1 MNRPIVSIGVSA
13 LLVLSNFSINAAAQA
28 NTLAQAVEKCRKLE
42 DSLQRL
48 VCYDRISMPTAKQG
62 VNAPKGKSSPK
73 PAPKAADMLESAQ
86 LSPHNSSADE
96 ADFGREGKAQR
107 ERQADTMTVNI
118 VNVSENVRG
127 EKTITFDNASVWR
140 QVDNSNLRLK
150 KGQKVIIER
159 GLFGAF
165 YLKVDGLN
173 QTMKVKRIK

>member
-1 MNRPIVSIGVSA
+1 MNKLLATLGARSLLLSSVFFVST
-13 LLVLSNFSINAAAQA
+13 AAQA
-28 NTLAQAVEKCRKLE
+28 DTLAQAVEKCRKLE

-48 VCYDRISMPTAKQG
+48 VCYDRMSMS
-62 VNAPKGKSSPK
+62 APKQDLNTPKGK
-73 PAPKAADMLESAQ
+73 PAPKPALKPAEMLENAHVA
-86 LSPHNSSADE
+86 PAAE

-107 ERQADTMTVNI
+107 ERQADTMTVNV

-150 KGQKVIIER
+150 KGQQVMVER